1 MRGKAYCAECSNASY
16 VDIYGIKLEGS
27 TPIMWVRDSYDVN
40 LLGLGGSGDA
50 FPNCGGATG
59 RPSQKTHLLRHLY
72 IKMIILPRQARDK
85 HRGKLKKEMRSRR
98 DGPAVQD
105 SV

>member
-1 MRGKAYCAECSNASY
+1 

-72 IKMIILPRQARDK
+72 IKNDHFAKTGSGQT
-85 HRGKLKKEMRSRR
+85 
-98 DGPAVQD
+98 
-105 SV
+105 